1 MTKNTKMM
9 PDEFVDIV
17 QLVKF
22 CGAFDY
28 KLKISLKTVRESFAH
43 AFHQRL
49 VKINGKNC
57 KQM

>member
-1 MTKNTKMM
+1 M

-22 CGAFDY
+22 CGVFDY
-28 KLKISLKTVRESFAH
+28 KLKISLKTVKESLAH
-43 AFHQRL
+43 ASRQRL

>member
-1 MTKNTKMM
+1 MTENTKMI

-28 KLKISLKTVRESFAH
+28 KLKISLKTVKKSLAH
-43 AFHQRL
+43 ASHQRL
-49 VKINGKNC
+49 VKIIWK
-57 KQM
+57 KL